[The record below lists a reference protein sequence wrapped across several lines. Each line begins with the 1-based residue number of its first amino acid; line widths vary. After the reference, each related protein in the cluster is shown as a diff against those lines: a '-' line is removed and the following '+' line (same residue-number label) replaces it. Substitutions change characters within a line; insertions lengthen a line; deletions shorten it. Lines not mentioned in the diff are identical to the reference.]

1 MSSLKQSIKS
11 KVVST
16 IGAVRGVAQPT
27 TAPTPGRLSPEDLA
41 RINSLELRARGVV
54 EGVLQGLHRSPFIG
68 YSVEFSSH
76 RRYSAGDDLRHV
88 NWKLFARN
96 RKLYVKEFDAET
108 NMNMTLLVDC
118 SRSMQCRIAGSLT
131 KYDYAA
137 TLAAALACL
146 AAMQRDAIALGMI
159 GDGITHYLEPS
170 SKPGR
175 WEDCVKQLSQPP
187 QVARLSETRRP
198 PPLRGGPAPA
208 DRPTS
213 NPISLL
219 RGLEQAAALSRQRG
233 LVILLSDLIDE
244 PEQIAKGLQQLKHRG
259 HEVVVFHLLDPWER
273 QLPADGRVRFADL
286 ESDLEV
292 TTDLESVRRDYN
304 QRIERWCQELQ
315 DLCLVQSIDRIE
327 VLTDT
332 APTSVLIDYLI
343 SR

>member
-1 MSSLKQSIKS
+1 MSALKPSWQSR
-11 KVVST
+11 VSSA
-16 IGAVRGVAQPT
+16 IQAVRGGQDAAAKT
-27 TAPTPGRLSPEDLA
+27 RTNWLGPEELA
-41 RINSLELRARGVV
+41 RISSLELRARGVV

-108 NMNMTLLVDC
+108 NMSMFLLVDC

-137 TLAAALACL
+137 TLAAALSCL
-146 AAMQRDAIALGMI
+146 AATQRDAIALGLL

-187 QVARLSETRRP
+187 SVQ
-198 PPLRGGPAPA
+198 
-208 DRPTS
+208 PT
-213 NPISLL
+213 SLL
-219 RGLEQAAALSRQRG
+219 RGLEQAAALARQRG
-233 LVILLSDLIDE
+233 IVFLISDLIDDTE
-244 PEQIAKGLQQLKHRG
+244 HIAKGLQQLKHRG

-304 QRIERWCQELQ
+304 QRIDSWCQELQ
-315 DLCLVQSIDRIE
+315 DMCLAQSIDRIE
-327 VLTDT
+327 VLTDSS
-332 APTSVLIDYLI
+332 PTSVLIDYLI